1 MPRFQTLTPTTD
13 HLEKKHYLHA
23 ITFLTF
29 ILWLQRCAHPK
40 QGSIESPYVVSWR
53 RNIHDYYSLCTLH
66 TFKNKTCFTYVYDQ
80 HTLKTHDIH
89 TFTYVYSRLLF
100 VEAVF
105 LGVVDWNSAEMLS
118 DHTRFESL
126 TLQRCSAT
134 WKKHPDSEKPTLLF
148 CVGVMLLEALV
159 FGRKH
164 ISQRERIACIYIY
177 TVYVVCTANRVI
189 TCYLPPVTRIKSWS
203 NWGLLLHRSGSS
215 VSAIF
220 NSNVEAMFPST
231 KTSDP
236 SACLNSRLES
246 SKHLRCVNVCEIQ
259 RIFMQ
264 SPGYWTDSWFIDF

>member
-80 HTLKTHDIH
+80 HTQKKNTWHPYLYLMCTVD
-89 TFTYVYSRLLF
+89 SCLWRLF
-100 VEAVF
+100 F
-105 LGVVDWNSAEMLS
+105 LGVVDWNSAAMLS
-118 DHTRFESL
+118 VPDLNPWPFSGVTWESIRIL
-126 TLQRCSAT
+126 IPPTEWCCFALVLEGST
-134 WKKHPDSEKPTLLF
+134 KKPT
-148 CVGVMLLEALV
+148 
-159 FGRKH
+159 RKNCLY
-164 ISQRERIACIYIY
+164 IFIY
-177 TVYVVCTANRVI
+177 TVYVICTANRVI

-236 SACLNSRLES
+236 RKCCYSRLES
-246 SKHLRCVNVCEIQ
+246 SKHLPCVCVFVCVWNSVY
-259 RIFMQ
+259 FLCKT
-264 SPGYWTDSWFIDF
+264 PGYWTDSWFIDF